1 MSIIDP
7 YPAIAFEGYR
17 AVVEYMVWF
26 FLIIRLV
33 ENDQDMK
40 VLYITVLLLTVFL
53 GISWYLSICDWR

>member
-1 MSIIDP
+1 MAVGFLLMSIIDP

-33 ENDQDMK
+33 EMTR
-40 VLYITVLLLTVFL
+40 I
-53 GISWYLSICDWR
+53 